1 MASDAVQ
8 ADLAHLELQKLL
20 ECHENRYV
28 IAEHLREV
36 I

>member
-1 MASDAVQ
+1 VH
-8 ADLAHLELQKLL
+8 ADLDHLEFQKLL
-20 ECHENRYV
+20 ERHDRRYV